1 MISYY
6 FNVSF
11 CGTHMFRTE
20 STDDHM
26 RYLATKDAL
35 VSKFKNAEQWQ
46 VTEMTVETKI
56 QSFSLRS

>member
-1 MISYY
+1 MKHYY

-11 CGTHMFRTE
+11 CGTHIFRTE

-26 RYLATKDAL
+26 RYVATKDAL
-35 VSKFKNAEQWQ
+35 VAKFKNDEQWQ
-46 VTEMTVETKI
+46 VTEMTVETKT